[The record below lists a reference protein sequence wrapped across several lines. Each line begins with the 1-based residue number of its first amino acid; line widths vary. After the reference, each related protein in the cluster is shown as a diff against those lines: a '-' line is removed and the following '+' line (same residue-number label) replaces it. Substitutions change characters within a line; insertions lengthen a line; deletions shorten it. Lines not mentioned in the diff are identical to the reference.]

1 MAAQVWEMGGDGRQ
15 GSGLAVGGL
24 GRRRGERGLQA
35 AITGLSAGRTRPG
48 VDAGREGSKADVPGW
63 LKLE

>member
-1 MAAQVWEMGGDGRQ
+1 MTGARGLVWP
-15 GSGLAVGGL
+15 VGGL
-24 GRRRGERGLQA
+24 GRRRGERGLQV

>member
-24 GRRRGERGLQA
+24 GRRQGECGLQA
-35 AITGLSAGRTRPG
+35 AITGLSAGRTHGQALTPG
-48 VDAGREGSKADVPGW
+48 GKVQKLTFQAG
-63 LKLE
+63 